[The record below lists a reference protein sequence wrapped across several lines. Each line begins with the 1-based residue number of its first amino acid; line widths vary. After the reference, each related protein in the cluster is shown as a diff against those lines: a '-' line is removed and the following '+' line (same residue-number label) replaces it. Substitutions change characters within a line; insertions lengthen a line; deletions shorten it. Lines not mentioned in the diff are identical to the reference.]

1 MTVSVS
7 DLYLILFYNI
17 KGIGVKKLEEIY
29 KKFGNFQIAY
39 NAPFDDFKGLFKD
52 EKLLSNINEF
62 LNNRDNIIEKV
73 KKTNELLKK
82 KSIRYISYFNKNYPL
97 SLRDIENPP
106 IGLYIKGELI
116 FNELKKSV
124 SIIGTRDPSFYGH
137 LKARKIS
144 KGLAKKGYI
153 IISGLARGID
163 IESHIGA
170 LEGGGKTIAV
180 LGSGVDNIFPI
191 EHKNL
196 ANDII
201 NNGGAIISESDIN
214 QKSTPYNLINRN
226 RIISALSEASLIIEG
241 NLKSGTNHEV
251 NFAKAQNK
259 RIFALKPIEP
269 SREVSKLSLS
279 LIRNGAIEIINHME
293 IINYLN
299 SNPNRKELRNIVRK
313 DIFDY
318 IKN

>member
-1 MTVSVS
+1 MNLSVS
-7 DLYLILFYNI
+7 DLYLIFFHYI
-17 KGIGVKKLEEIY
+17 KGIGVKKLEKIY

-62 LNNRDNIIEKV
+62 LKNRDNIIKKV

-106 IGLYIKGELI
+106 IGLYIKGDI
-116 FNELKKSV
+116 YFNKLKKSV
-124 SIIGTRDPSFYGH
+124 SIVGTRDPSFYGH

-144 KGLAKKGYI
+144 KGLAKNGYTI
-153 IISGLARGID
+153 VSGLASGID

-180 LGSGVDNIFPI
+180 LGSGIDNIYPV

-201 NNGGAIISESDIN
+201 NKGGAIISEFDIN
-214 QKSTPYNLINRN
+214 QKSTPYNLVNRN
-226 RIISALSEASLIIEG
+226 RIISALSDASLIIEG
-241 NLKSGTNHEV
+241 NLKSGTKHEV
-251 NFAKAQNK
+251 NFAKSQNK
-259 RIFALKPIEP
+259 IIFALKPIEP
-269 SREVSKLSLS
+269 SREVSKLPLS
-279 LIRNGAIEIINHME
+279 LIRYGAIEINDHIE

-299 SNPNRKELRNIVRK
+299 YNPNRKELRNIVRK

-318 IKN
+318 IKK

>member
-1 MTVSVS
+1 MTVSIS

-106 IGLYIKGELI
+106 IGLYIKGELN

-137 LKARKIS
+137 SKAREIS